1 MSKNNFEE
9 TDKMSKN
16 SFEETDKMSKNNF
29 EETDKMSENN
39 LEEMVKISENNLEE
53 MVKIRDNNIE
63 KSYVNEWRNLLLILT
78 SQYVL
83 YKEIR
88 GDFSAVKNSNNDMVL
103 KGEDYEF

>member
-1 MSKNNFEE
+1 M
-9 TDKMSKN
+9 DKIGEKR
-16 SFEETDKMSKNNF
+16 FEETDKMSKNNF
-29 EETDKMSENN
+29 EETDKM
-39 LEEMVKISENNLEE
+39 SENNLEE

>member
-9 TDKMSKN
+9 TDKM
-16 SFEETDKMSKNNF
+16 
-29 EETDKMSENN
+29 
-39 LEEMVKISENNLEE
+39 SENNLEE

-88 GDFSAVKNSNNDMVL
+88 GAFSAVKNSNNDMVL